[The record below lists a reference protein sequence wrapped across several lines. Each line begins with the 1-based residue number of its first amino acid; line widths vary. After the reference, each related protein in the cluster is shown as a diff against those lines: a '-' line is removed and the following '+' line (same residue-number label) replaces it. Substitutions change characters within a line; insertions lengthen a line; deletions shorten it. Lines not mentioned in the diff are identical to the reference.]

1 MTMKT
6 KAPATKHNSIML
18 IDDNDIDNFINER
31 LVKAYYFAKNVY
43 VHTSTRSALEFLKNL
58 ENTLDEL
65 PADLIPSHI
74 LLDINMPILDGF
86 HFLDEFEKLSAKL
99 TDRIRV
105 VMLTTSLNPMDI
117 ERAKHYRSVTRF
129 IHKPL
134 TENELTEL

>member
-1 MTMKT
+1 MNMKT
-6 KAPATKHNSIML
+6 KAPATKYNSIML

-58 ENTLDEL
+58 EGTLEEM
-65 PADLIPSHI
+65 PPELIPTHI

-86 HFLDEFEKLSAKL
+86 HFLDEFEKLSPKL
-99 TDRIRV
+99 SSQIKV

-117 ERAKHYRSVTRF
+117 ERSRQYKSVKKF

-134 TENELTEL
+134 TENELSDL